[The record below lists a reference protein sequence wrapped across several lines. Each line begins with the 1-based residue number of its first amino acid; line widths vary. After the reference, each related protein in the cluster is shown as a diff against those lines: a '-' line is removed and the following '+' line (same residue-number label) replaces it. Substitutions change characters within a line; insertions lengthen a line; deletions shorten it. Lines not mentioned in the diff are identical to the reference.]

1 MIFSLFTNVNE
12 YAILIIEGGKM
23 IIGMSFIASAFIFAS
38 MIAIIYF
45 AKKHV
50 DTIETKLYNYILIIS
65 IINMII
71 EFTLCTNILLDV
83 PLFSFYN
90 LLINKLFLVTLF
102 TWFSLFTLYIISVA
116 GVIKIHKKVPWKII
130 IYYLIIVT
138 LLVFLPIE
146 LVDENGVAYS
156 TGIATYLLY
165 GICVFYVLIWLI
177 IIFKNKKKLRKK
189 ALPFIAFI
197 ICLIIMLV
205 ARALIPGLLL
215 NSFSSAFATVLMY
228 FTIENPDIKMIEQ
241 LNIAKETAEKANAA
255 KTDFLSN
262 MSHEIRTPLNAIVGF
277 SNILLD
283 DESIPEKA
291 KDEVR
296 DIVMASDNLLEIVN
310 GILDISKI
318 EANKLEIV
326 NNEYSPEKVIDELV
340 ALSKGRLGDKP
351 IEFKTN
357 FDPSIPPV
365 LYGDAGRIKQICVNI
380 LTNAIK
386 YTKEGWIEFK
396 VSSIVKDNICRLIIS
411 VEDTGIGIKEK
422 NIDKL
427 FNKFERLDLE
437 DNVTIEGTGLGL
449 AITKKLVDLMHGKIV
464 VQSVFGKGSKFT
476 VCLDQRIVE
485 NPTIKVDTEK
495 IINEEIIVN
504 NKKVLL
510 VDDNKIN
517 LKVAE
522 RLLESYGIKTESVE
536 SGYDCIEKIKNGN
549 KYNLI
554 MLDDMMPRMSGVET
568 LKKLKEIKGFDTKVI
583 ALTANALTGMREKYL
598 SDGFND
604 YLAKPINK
612 EELNKIINKYLNN
625 D

>member
-1 MIFSLFTNVNE
+1 
-12 YAILIIEGGKM
+12 M
-23 IIGMSFIASAFIFAS
+23 IIGMSFIVCTFIFAL

-65 IINMII
+65 VINMII

-102 TWFSLFTLYIISVA
+102 TWFTLFTIYIICVSGLLKLKNKVLNRIILYYILM
-116 GVIKIHKKVPWKII
+116 VIILV
-130 IYYLIIVT
+130 
-138 LLVFLPIE
+138 LLPLE
-146 LVDENGVAYS
+146 LVNENGVAYS
-156 TGIATYLLY
+156 TGIATYFLY
-165 GICVFYVLIWLI
+165 GICVAYALIWLI
-177 IIFKNKKKLRKK
+177 IIFKGKKKLGKK
-189 ALPFIAFI
+189 VIPFVAFI
-197 ICLIIMLV
+197 VCLTVMLV

-215 NSFSSAFATVLMY
+215 NSFSSAFATILMY

-241 LNIAKETAEKANAA
+241 LNIAREQAERANAA

-277 SNILLD
+277 SNLLLD
-283 DESIPEKA
+283 DREIPDKA
-291 KDEVR
+291 KDGVR

-326 NNEYSPEKVIDELV
+326 NSEYSTKKILDELV
-340 ALSKGRLGDKP
+340 SLCHGRLGEKP

-357 FDPSIPPV
+357 FDATIPAV

-396 VSSIVKDNICRLIIS
+396 ISSVIKDNICRLIIS

-437 DNVTIEGTGLGL
+437 ENVTIEGTGLGL

-476 VCLDQRIVE
+476 VCIDQRIVK
-485 NPTIKVDTEK
+485 NPTIKVESEK
-495 IINEEIIVN
+495 HYDEIQVK
-504 NKKVLL
+504 NKRVLL

-522 RLLESYGIKTESVE
+522 RLLASYGIETESIE
-536 SGYDCIEKIKNGN
+536 SGFECIDKIKTGN
-549 KYNLI
+549 KYDLI
-554 MLDDMMPRMSGVET
+554 MLDDMMPKMSGVET
-568 LKKLKEIKGFDTKVI
+568 LKKLKLIDGFNMKVV

-598 SDGFND
+598 NEGFDD

-612 EELNKIINKYLNN
+612 DELNKIINKYLNS

>member
-1 MIFSLFTNVNE
+1 
-12 YAILIIEGGKM
+12 M
-23 IIGMSFIASAFIFAS
+23 IIGMSFIVCTFIFAL

-65 IINMII
+65 VINMII

-102 TWFSLFTLYIISVA
+102 TWFTLFTIYIICVSGLLKLKNKVLNRIILYYILM
-116 GVIKIHKKVPWKII
+116 VIILV
-130 IYYLIIVT
+130 
-138 LLVFLPIE
+138 LLPLE
-146 LVDENGVAYS
+146 LVNENGVAYS
-156 TGIATYLLY
+156 TGIATYFLY
-165 GICVFYVLIWLI
+165 GICVAYALIWLI
-177 IIFKNKKKLRKK
+177 IIFKGKKKLGKK
-189 ALPFIAFI
+189 VIPFVAFI
-197 ICLIIMLV
+197 VCLTVMLV

-215 NSFSSAFATVLMY
+215 NSFSSAFATILMY

-241 LNIAKETAEKANAA
+241 LNIAREQAERANAA

-277 SNILLD
+277 SNLLLD
-283 DESIPEKA
+283 DREIPDKA
-291 KDEVR
+291 KDGVR

-326 NNEYSPEKVIDELV
+326 NSEYSTKKILDELV
-340 ALSKGRLGDKP
+340 SLCHGRLGEKP

-357 FDPSIPPV
+357 FDSTIPAV

-396 VSSIVKDNICRLIIS
+396 ISSVIKDNICRLIIS

-437 DNVTIEGTGLGL
+437 ENVTIEGTGLGL

-476 VCLDQRIVE
+476 VCIDQRIVK
-485 NPTIKVDTEK
+485 NPTIKVESEK
-495 IINEEIIVN
+495 HYDEIQVK
-504 NKKVLL
+504 NKRVLL

-522 RLLESYGIKTESVE
+522 RLLASYGIETVSIE
-536 SGYDCIEKIKNGN
+536 SGFECIDKIKTGN
-549 KYNLI
+549 KYDLI
-554 MLDDMMPRMSGVET
+554 MLDDMMPKMSGVET
-568 LKKLKEIKGFDTKVI
+568 LKKLKQIDDFDMKVV

-598 SDGFND
+598 NEGFDD

-612 EELNKIINKYLNN
+612 DELNKIINKYLNS

>member
-1 MIFSLFTNVNE
+1 
-12 YAILIIEGGKM
+12 M
-23 IIGMSFIASAFIFAS
+23 IISMPFIVCTFIFTL

-45 AKKHV
+45 AKRHI
-50 DTIETKLYNYILIIS
+50 DTIETKLYNYILVIS
-65 IINMII
+65 IINIII

-102 TWFSLFTLYIISVA
+102 TWFTLFTIYIICVS
-116 GVIKIHKKVPWKII
+116 GTLEIKDKVLVRII
-130 IYYLIIVT
+130 LYYLVMVAFLV
-138 LLVFLPIE
+138 LLPLD
-146 LVDENGVAYS
+146 LVDEDGVAYS
-156 TGIATYLLY
+156 TGIATYFLY
-165 GICVFYVLIWLI
+165 GVCVVYSLIWLYI
-177 IIFKNKKKLRKK
+177 IYRSKKKLGKK
-189 ALPFIAFI
+189 IIPFFSFI
-197 ICLIIMLV
+197 ICLAIMLV

-215 NSFSSAFATVLMY
+215 NSFSSAFATILMY

-241 LNIAKETAEKANAA
+241 LNIAREQAEKANAA

-277 SNILLD
+277 SNLLLD
-283 DESIPEKA
+283 DKDVPEKA

-326 NNEYSPEKVIDELV
+326 NNEYSTKKVIDELV

-357 FDPSIPPV
+357 FAPDLPPV

-396 VSSIVKDNICRLIIS
+396 ISSVVKDNICRLIIS
-411 VEDTGIGIKEK
+411 VEDTGIGIKEG

-427 FNKFERLDLE
+427 FNKFERLDLDE
-437 DNVTIEGTGLGL
+437 NVTIEGTGLGL

-464 VQSVFGKGSKFT
+464 VQSVFGRGSKFT
-476 VCLDQRIVE
+476 VCLDQRIVK
-485 NPTIKVDTEK
+485 NPTIKVETEK
-495 IINEEIIVN
+495 HYEEVN
-504 NKKVLL
+504 VQNKKVLL

-522 RLLESYGIKTESVE
+522 RLLETYGIDVE
-536 SGYDCIEKIKNGN
+536 CIDNGFACIDKIKAHE
-549 KYNLI
+549 KYDLI

-568 LKKLKEIKGFDTKVI
+568 LKKLKEIPGFDMKVI
-583 ALTANALTGMREKYL
+583 ALTANALTGMKEKYL
-598 SDGFND
+598 NDGFDD

-612 EELNKIINKYLNN
+612 DELNKIVNRYLNS

>member
-1 MIFSLFTNVNE
+1 MP
-12 YAILIIEGGKM
+12 
-23 IIGMSFIASAFIFAS
+23 FIVCTFIFTL

-45 AKKHV
+45 AKRHI
-50 DTIETKLYNYILIIS
+50 DTIETKLYNYILVIS
-65 IINMII
+65 IINIII

-102 TWFSLFTLYIISVA
+102 TWFTLFTIYIICVS
-116 GVIKIHKKVPWKII
+116 GTLEIKDKVLVRII
-130 IYYLIIVT
+130 LYYLVMVAFLV
-138 LLVFLPIE
+138 LLPLD
-146 LVDENGVAYS
+146 LVDEDGVAYS
-156 TGIATYLLY
+156 TGIATYFLY
-165 GICVFYVLIWLI
+165 GVCVVYSLIWLYI
-177 IIFKNKKKLRKK
+177 IYRSKKKLGKK
-189 ALPFIAFI
+189 IIPFFSFI
-197 ICLIIMLV
+197 ICLAIMLV

-215 NSFSSAFATVLMY
+215 NSFSSAFATILMY

-241 LNIAKETAEKANAA
+241 LNIAREQAEKANAA

-277 SNILLD
+277 SNLLLD
-283 DESIPEKA
+283 DKDVPEKA

-326 NNEYSPEKVIDELV
+326 NNEYSTKKVIDELV

-357 FDPSIPPV
+357 FAPDLPPI

-396 VSSIVKDNICRLIIS
+396 ISSVVKDNICRLIIS
-411 VEDTGIGIKEK
+411 VEDTGIGIKEG

-427 FNKFERLDLE
+427 FNKFERLDLDE
-437 DNVTIEGTGLGL
+437 NVTIEGTGLGL

-464 VQSVFGKGSKFT
+464 VQSVFGRGSKFT
-476 VCLDQRIVE
+476 VCLDQRIVK
-485 NPTIKVDTEK
+485 NPTIKVETEK
-495 IINEEIIVN
+495 HYEEVN
-504 NKKVLL
+504 VQNKKVLL

-522 RLLESYGIKTESVE
+522 RLLKTYGIDVE
-536 SGYDCIEKIKNGN
+536 CVDSGFACIDKIKAHE
-549 KYNLI
+549 KYDLI

-568 LKKLKEIKGFDTKVI
+568 LKKLKEIPGFDMKVI
-583 ALTANALTGMREKYL
+583 ALTANALTGMKEKYL
-598 SDGFND
+598 NDGFDD

-612 EELNKIINKYLNN
+612 DELNKIVNRYLNS

>member
-1 MIFSLFTNVNE
+1 
-12 YAILIIEGGKM
+12 M
-23 IIGMSFIASAFIFAS
+23 IIGMSFIVCTFIFAL

-65 IINMII
+65 VINMII

-90 LLINKLFLVTLF
+90 LLINKFFLVTLF
-102 TWFSLFTLYIISVA
+102 TWFTLFTIYIICVSGLLKLKNKVLNRIILYYILM
-116 GVIKIHKKVPWKII
+116 VIILV
-130 IYYLIIVT
+130 
-138 LLVFLPIE
+138 LLPLE
-146 LVDENGVAYS
+146 LVNENGVAYS
-156 TGIATYLLY
+156 TGIATYFLY
-165 GICVFYVLIWLI
+165 GICVAYALIWLI
-177 IIFKNKKKLRKK
+177 IIFKGKKKLGKK
-189 ALPFIAFI
+189 VIPFVAFI
-197 ICLIIMLV
+197 VCLTVMLV

-215 NSFSSAFATVLMY
+215 NSFSSAFATILMY

-241 LNIAKETAEKANAA
+241 LNIAREQAERANAA

-277 SNILLD
+277 SNLLLD
-283 DESIPEKA
+283 DREIPDKA
-291 KDEVR
+291 KDGVR

-326 NNEYSPEKVIDELV
+326 NSEYSTKKILDELV
-340 ALSKGRLGDKP
+340 SLCHGRLGEKP

-357 FDPSIPPV
+357 FDATIPAV

-396 VSSIVKDNICRLIIS
+396 ISSVIKDNICRLIIS

-437 DNVTIEGTGLGL
+437 ENVTIEGTGLGL

-476 VCLDQRIVE
+476 VCIDQRIVK
-485 NPTIKVDTEK
+485 NPTIKVESEK
-495 IINEEIIVN
+495 HYDEIQVK

-522 RLLESYGIKTESVE
+522 RLLASYGIETESIE
-536 SGYDCIEKIKNGN
+536 SGFECIDKIKTGN
-549 KYNLI
+549 KYDLI
-554 MLDDMMPRMSGVET
+554 MLDDMMPKMSGVET
-568 LKKLKEIKGFDTKVI
+568 LKKLKQVDGFNMKVV

-598 SDGFND
+598 NEGFDD

-612 EELNKIINKYLNN
+612 DELNKIINKYLNS